1 MGLERN
7 GKTWSEEEVRQLLDL
22 AGRGLSDLEIGREL
36 GRTEKAVT
44 VKLERLRRGP
54 GVRVRRAVRL
64 NGGEA
69 GRRKLDCMP
78 NPFNRRRDKYND
90 W

>member
-1 MGLERN
+1 MELERK
-7 GKTWSEEEVRQLLDL
+7 GRRWSEEEVRQLLDL
-22 AGRGLSDLEIGREL
+22 AGRGLSNLEIGREL
-36 GRTEKAVT
+36 GRTKAAVAI
-44 VKLERLRRGP
+44 KLERLRSGP